1 MKKKKLIIFMPSIE
15 GGGVE
20 KNLYIISNYLVNKI
34 YDISLITVTKSA
46 KLRFNKKIKFIS
58 PKNYFWE
65 NLNKKIKYIVCL
77 YLLFTKLLFNRNVV
91 IFCFQANVYCTLLC
105 KIFGVRIVIRS
116 NSSPSGWSKNFIK
129 KMIFK
134 KLLGLADTIIV
145 NSIDFK
151 NELKKKLNLNSV
163 CIYNP
168 LNKDEVVFQSKKNK
182 KIIFKKKNVLRI
194 INVARFTDQK
204 DHITLLKA
212 ANILKEKIRFELSIV
227 GRGINKKIMENYI
240 LKNGLKNFVKIIK
253 FTDNPYPLIKQADLF
268 VLTSKFEG
276 LPNVLLESQTLKKFV
291 ISSNCPT
298 GPREILDNGTNG
310 LLFKIGDYKDLS
322 KKIIYYNSNK
332 VKLKKMINRGY
343 KRLDRFDFKNNLQ
356 KYFLILGKFL

>member
-1 MKKKKLIIFMPSIE
+1 M
-15 GGGVE
+15 
-20 KNLYIISNYLVNKI
+20 
-34 YDISLITVTKSA
+34 
-46 KLRFNKKIKFIS
+46 
-58 PKNYFWE
+58 
-65 NLNKKIKYIVCL
+65 

-134 KLLGLADTIIV
+134 KYHESADTIIV

-204 DHITLLKA
+204 DHITLIISS
-212 ANILKEKIRFELSIV
+212 NILKEKIRFELNIV
-227 GRGINKKIMENYI
+227 GNVQKKIMENYI
-240 LKNGLKNFVKIIK
+240 FKNYLKNFVKIIK
-253 FTDNPYPLIKQADLF
+253 FTNNPYPLIKQADLF

-332 VKLKKMINRGY
+332 LKLKKMINMGY
-343 KRLDRFDFKNNLQ
+343 KRLDRFDLKNNLQ
-356 KYFLILGKFL
+356 KYFLILDKFL